1 MQNNINSNDCI
12 KEKISLSKKFQKV
25 DISEEE
31 YQTII
36 HTLKTHYIVD
46 KENNFIGVVKKNKYS
61 YEIRYIMT
69 YCKVLRKIIDVTTKQ
84 IKIEYE
90 YNNGIEIDT
99 IQLDGESLSKF
110 GLKTLLSY
118 GVRFNET
125 DIDEVNKYLMRTDMK
140 AEIVYGYSKLGWD
153 KIDNSLVFRYN
164 NLIAKEPTKKKYI
177 YNGNLCLNHKGSL
190 DEWCNMIQN
199 EVCGNIPMSY
209 LLMASFASP
218 LLSILNF
225 SHDFG
230 SILFCL
236 CNNSSK
242 GKSTTAM
249 LCASVY
255 SSPVLNKGVAITFNG
270 TENALQEFLSQINGL
285 SVVFDE
291 LGSST
296 ITNLERLMYNF
307 CLGRSKLRLNGDA
320 SLQEVK
326 EFSSVIFTT
335 SEISFVSEKS
345 MDGIKTRVF
354 QIEDTLTKNAEN
366 SDNIKSIAMANY
378 GVAGNKYLQMLV
390 DKGQEEIESD
400 YQKYKNILLKKNK
413 DIDDKWKSEHSNI
426 ISESSLACFEQRK
439 RLTDRI
445 LSKLAIV
452 VQATAYAKELFNF
465 NIEIS
470 DMVDYS
476 LNLTNKIESTQTP
489 EDELMTIVHE
499 DFIKNIKKYK
509 MNYPFALKVFDKR
522 KAKAIDYDLLN
533 SGYSRYMFYDANGK
547 KQTTARCSVCG
558 NEVTIKNVRSGDK
571 VTCPICHKKCT
582 AKPYRKY
589 LNSNGFCNRE
599 TIMYLQ
605 PFKGTRFCVREFI
618 VNYAYIQGR
627 TKPRI
632 IMQELSRTTCD
643 FDGQEMRVQEQY
655 TYDENYKGGD
665 WRKDFCRS
673 VPCSNMTYQI

>member
-99 IQLDGESLSKF
+99 VKLDGESLSKF
-110 GLKTLLSY
+110 GLKTLFSY

-125 DIDEVNKYLMRTDMK
+125 DIDEVNKYLMNTDMK

-164 NLIAKEPTKKKYI
+164 NLIANEQLSKEYI
-177 YNGNLCLNHKGSL
+177 YNGSLCLNHKGTL

-199 EVCGNIPMSY
+199 EVCGNIPMTY
-209 LLMASFASP
+209 LLMASFSSP
-218 LLSILNF
+218 LLSMLNYT
-225 SHDFG
+225 HDFG
-230 SILFCL
+230 SVLFCL
-236 CNNSSK
+236 CNSSSK

-249 LCASVY
+249 LCASIY
-255 SSPVLNKGVAITFNG
+255 SSPVLNKGVAISFNG

-291 LGSST
+291 LGAST
-296 ITNLERLMYNF
+296 ISNLERVLYSF

-320 SLQEVK
+320 SLQDVK

-335 SEISFVSEKS
+335 SEISFISEKS

-354 QIEDTLTKNAEN
+354 QIEDTLTKNAQN
-366 SDNIKSIAMANY
+366 SDNIKNVVMQNY
-378 GVAGNKYLQMLV
+378 GVAGNEYLQMLV
-390 DKGQEEIESD
+390 NKGQEIIEAD
-400 YQKYKNILLKKNK
+400 YQKYKDMLIKNSKKLDEKLQVKGSNILT
-413 DIDDKWKSEHSNI
+413 DST
-426 ISESSLACFEQRK
+426 LAAYEQKK

-452 VQATAYAKELFNF
+452 VQAAEYAKELFNF

-470 DMVDYS
+470 DMIDYS
-476 LNLTNKIESTQTP
+476 LNLTNAIESAQTP
-489 EDELMTIVHE
+489 EDELLTIVHE
-499 DFIKNIKKYK
+499 DFVKNIRKYK
-509 MNYPFALKVFDKR
+509 MNYPFALKIFGKR
-522 KAKAIDYDLLN
+522 KAEAIDYNSINIGYVGLIRLSASDNYYEICVAKNYFEQLMKNNQISDFRKRLKNLRASGILVAEKDRLVAREKIIEIIDLKVYIFRFLFDDKMVSLHNACEETYFDKIEN
-533 SGYSRYMFYDANGK
+533 SDNIDFLSDD
-547 KQTTARCSVCG
+547 
-558 NEVTIKNVRSGDK
+558 EVQNIEE
-571 VTCPICHKKCT
+571 CI
-582 AKPYRKY
+582 
-589 LNSNGFCNRE
+589 
-599 TIMYLQ
+599 
-605 PFKGTRFCVREFI
+605 
-618 VNYAYIQGR
+618 
-627 TKPRI
+627 
-632 IMQELSRTTCD
+632 
-643 FDGQEMRVQEQY
+643 
-655 TYDENYKGGD
+655 
-665 WRKDFCRS
+665 
-673 VPCSNMTYQI
+673 

>member
-69 YCKVLRKIIDVTTKQ
+69 YCKVIRKIIDVTTKQ

-99 IQLDGESLSKF
+99 VQLDGESLSKF

-153 KIDNSLVFRYN
+153 KIDNNLVFRYN
-164 NLIAKEPTKKKYI
+164 HLIANEQLSKEYI
-177 YNGNLCLNHKGSL
+177 YNGSLCLNHKGTL

-199 EVCGNIPMSY
+199 EVCGNIPMTY
-209 LLMASFASP
+209 LLMASFSSP
-218 LLSILNF
+218 LLSMLNYT
-225 SHDFG
+225 HDFG
-230 SILFCL
+230 SVLFCL
-236 CNNSSK
+236 CNSSSK

-249 LCASVY
+249 LCASIY
-255 SSPVLNKGVAITFNG
+255 SSPVLNKGVAISFNG

-291 LGSST
+291 LGAST
-296 ITNLERLMYNF
+296 ISNLERVLYSF

-320 SLQEVK
+320 SLQDVK

-335 SEISFVSEKS
+335 SEISFISEKS

-354 QIEDTLTKNAEN
+354 QIEDTLTKNAQN
-366 SDNIKSIAMANY
+366 SDNIKNVVMQNF
-378 GVAGNKYLQMLV
+378 GVAGNEYLQMLV
-390 DKGQEEIESD
+390 NKGQEIIEAD
-400 YQKYKNILLKKNK
+400 YQKYKDMLIKNSKKLDEKLQVKVSNILT
-413 DIDDKWKSEHSNI
+413 DST
-426 ISESSLACFEQRK
+426 LAAYEQKK

-452 VQATAYAKELFNF
+452 VQAAEYAKELFNF

-470 DMVDYS
+470 DMIDYS
-476 LNLTNKIESTQTP
+476 LNLTNAIESAQTP
-489 EDELMTIVHE
+489 EDELLTIVHE
-499 DFIKNIKKYK
+499 DFVKNIRKYK
-509 MNYPFALKVFDKR
+509 MNYPFALKIFGKR
-522 KAKAIDYDLLN
+522 KAEAIDYNSINIGYVGLIRLSASNNYYEICVAKNYFEQLMKNNQISDFRKRLKNLRASGILVAEKDRLVAREKIIEIIDLKVYIFRFLFDDKMVSLHNACKETYFDKIEN
-533 SGYSRYMFYDANGK
+533 SDNIDFLSDD
-547 KQTTARCSVCG
+547 
-558 NEVTIKNVRSGDK
+558 EVQNIEE
-571 VTCPICHKKCT
+571 C
-582 AKPYRKY
+582 
-589 LNSNGFCNRE
+589 L
-599 TIMYLQ
+599 
-605 PFKGTRFCVREFI
+605 
-618 VNYAYIQGR
+618 
-627 TKPRI
+627 
-632 IMQELSRTTCD
+632 
-643 FDGQEMRVQEQY
+643 
-655 TYDENYKGGD
+655 GGE
-665 WRKDFCRS
+665 
-673 VPCSNMTYQI
+673 

>member
-69 YCKVLRKIIDVTTKQ
+69 YCKVLRKIIDIGTKQ

-90 YNNGIEIDT
+90 YHNGIEIDT
-99 IQLDGESLSKF
+99 VKLDGESLSKF
-110 GLKTLLSY
+110 GLKTLFSY

-125 DIDEVNKYLMRTDMK
+125 DIDEVNKYLMNTDMK

-153 KIDNSLVFRYN
+153 KIDNNLVFRYN
-164 NLIAKEPTKKKYI
+164 HLIANEQLSKEYI
-177 YNGNLCLNHKGSL
+177 YNGSLCLNHKGTL

-199 EVCGNIPMSY
+199 EVCGNIPMTY
-209 LLMASFASP
+209 LLMASFSSP
-218 LLSILNF
+218 LLSMLNYT
-225 SHDFG
+225 HDFG
-230 SILFCL
+230 SVLFCL
-236 CNNSSK
+236 CNSSSK

-249 LCASVY
+249 LCASIY
-255 SSPVLNKGVAITFNG
+255 SSPVLNKGVAISFNG

-291 LGSST
+291 LGAST
-296 ITNLERLMYNF
+296 ISNLERVLYSF

-320 SLQEVK
+320 SLQDVK

-335 SEISFVSEKS
+335 SEISFISEKS

-354 QIEDTLTKNAEN
+354 QIEDTLTKNAQN
-366 SDNIKSIAMANY
+366 SDNIKNIVMQNY
-378 GVAGNKYLQMLV
+378 GVAGNEYLQMLV
-390 DKGQEEIESD
+390 NKGQEIIEAD
-400 YQKYKNILLKKNK
+400 YQKYKDMLIKNSKELDEKLQVKGSNILT
-413 DIDDKWKSEHSNI
+413 DST
-426 ISESSLACFEQRK
+426 LAAYEQKK

-452 VQATAYAKELFNF
+452 VQAAEYAKELFNF

-476 LNLTNKIESTQTP
+476 LNLTNAIESAQTP
-489 EDELMTIVHE
+489 EDELLTIVHE
-499 DFIKNIKKYK
+499 DFVKNIRKYK
-509 MNYPFALKVFDKR
+509 MNYPFALKIFGKR
-522 KAKAIDYDLLN
+522 KAEAIDYNSINIGYVGLIRLSASDNYYEICVAKNYFEQLMKNNQISDFRKRLKNLRASGILVAEKDRLVAREKIIEIIDLKVYIFRFLFDDKMVSLHNACKETYFDKIEN
-533 SGYSRYMFYDANGK
+533 SDNIDFLSDD
-547 KQTTARCSVCG
+547 
-558 NEVTIKNVRSGDK
+558 EVQNIEE
-571 VTCPICHKKCT
+571 C
-582 AKPYRKY
+582 
-589 LNSNGFCNRE
+589 L
-599 TIMYLQ
+599 
-605 PFKGTRFCVREFI
+605 
-618 VNYAYIQGR
+618 
-627 TKPRI
+627 
-632 IMQELSRTTCD
+632 
-643 FDGQEMRVQEQY
+643 
-655 TYDENYKGGD
+655 GGE
-665 WRKDFCRS
+665 
-673 VPCSNMTYQI
+673 

>member
-1 MQNNINSNDCI
+1 
-12 KEKISLSKKFQKV
+12 
-25 DISEEE
+25 
-31 YQTII
+31 
-36 HTLKTHYIVD
+36 
-46 KENNFIGVVKKNKYS
+46 
-61 YEIRYIMT
+61 MT
-69 YCKVLRKIIDVTTKQ
+69 YYKVLRKIIDVTTKQ
-84 IKIEYE
+84 IRIEYE

-118 GVRFNET
+118 GFRFNET

-225 SHDFG
+225 LHDFG

-255 SSPVLNKGVAITFNG
+255 SSPVLNKGVAISFNV

-291 LGSST
+291 LGAST
-296 ITNLERLMYNF
+296 ISNLERVLYSF

-320 SLQEVK
+320 SLQDVK

-335 SEISFVSEKS
+335 SEISFISEKS
-345 MDGIKTRVF
+345 MDGIKNRVF
-354 QIEDTLTKNAEN
+354 QIEDTLTKNAQN
-366 SDNIKSIAMANY
+366 SDNIKNVVMQNY
-378 GVAGNKYLQMLV
+378 GVAGNEYLQMLV
-390 DKGQEEIESD
+390 NKGQEIIEAD
-400 YQKYKNILLKKNK
+400 YQKYKDMLIKNSKELDEKLQVKGSNILT
-413 DIDDKWKSEHSNI
+413 DIT
-426 ISESSLACFEQRK
+426 LAAYEQKK

-452 VQATAYAKELFNF
+452 VQAAEYAKELFNF

-470 DMVDYS
+470 DMINYS
-476 LNLTNKIESTQTP
+476 LNLTNAIESAQTP
-489 EDELMTIVHE
+489 EEELLTIVHE
-499 DFIKNIKKYK
+499 DFVKNIRKYK
-509 MNYPFALKVFDKR
+509 MNYPFALKVFGKR
-522 KAKAIDYDLLN
+522 KAEAIDYNSLN
-533 SGYSRYMFYDANGK
+533 IGYVGLIRLSASDNYYEICVAKNYFEQLMKNNQIADCK
-547 KQTTARCSVCG
+547 MKMKQ
-558 NEVTIKNVRSGDK
+558 
-571 VTCPICHKKCT
+571 
-582 AKPYRKY
+582 
-589 LNSNGFCNRE
+589 
-599 TIMYLQ
+599 
-605 PFKGTRFCVREFI
+605 
-618 VNYAYIQGR
+618 
-627 TKPRI
+627 
-632 IMQELSRTTCD
+632 
-643 FDGQEMRVQEQY
+643 
-655 TYDENYKGGD
+655 
-665 WRKDFCRS
+665 
-673 VPCSNMTYQI
+673 